1 MFAALG
7 SCASIGHV
15 QDKSSACVE
24 VLRHLAHEMSSWFGV
39 SRFNRRHTEVSID
52 GDIAALCLDISI
64 QKLHIFT
71 PNRKLSPP
79 ASDSTATARKSK
91 KKSAVHDILLEGMK
105 MLTEQ
110 GMYSR
115 WLSRVGSVDGT
126 DVEDGDGFEY
136 LGEAAF
142 ADPSGRMAVDPAM
155 DPDFEKECP
164 FTNADISREDGG
176 N

>member
-15 QDKSSACVE
+15 QEKSLARVE
-24 VLRHLAHEMSSWFGV
+24 VLHHLAHEMLSWFGV
-39 SRFNRRHTEVSID
+39 SSFNHHHTEVSID
-52 GDIAALCLDISI
+52 GDIAALYLDISI

-71 PNRKLSPP
+71 RNRKLSPP
-79 ASDSTATARKSK
+79 TSDSSTTARRSK

-110 GMYSR
+110 EMYGR
-115 WLSRVGSVDGT
+115 WLQQTESADGT
-126 DVEDGDGFEY
+126 DVDY

-142 ADPSGRMAVDPAM
+142 ADPSGRMMVDPAM
-155 DPDFEKECP
+155 DLDFEKECP
-164 FTNADISREDGG
+164 FTNADISHEDSG

>member
-39 SRFNRRHTEVSID
+39 SSFNRRHTEVSID

-79 ASDSTATARKSK
+79 TSTARKSK
-91 KKSAVHDILLEGMK
+91 KNSAVHDILLEGMR

-110 GMYSR
+110 GMYNR
-115 WLSRVGSVDGT
+115 WFQRTDPTESVDGT
-126 DVEDGDGFEY
+126 VVEDGDGFEY
-136 LGEAAF
+136 SGEAAF
-142 ADPSGRMAVDPAM
+142 ADPSGRMMVDSSM
-155 DPDFEKECP
+155 DLDFEKECP
-164 FTNADISREDGG
+164 FTNADISCEDGG

>member
-15 QDKSSACVE
+15 QEKSSACVE

-39 SRFNRRHTEVSID
+39 SSFNRRHTEVSIN
-52 GDIAALCLDISI
+52 GDIEALCLDISI

-71 PNRKLSPP
+71 RNRKLSLPT
-79 ASDSTATARKSK
+79 SDSTTATRKSK
-91 KKSAVHDILLEGMK
+91 KKPVVRDVLLEGMK

-110 GMYSR
+110 DMYNR
-115 WLSRVGSVDGT
+115 WFRRTESADGT
-126 DVEDGDGFEY
+126 DVEDHSGFDYSGD
-136 LGEAAF
+136 AAF
-142 ADPSGRMAVDPAM
+142 SDPNGRMTVDPAM
-155 DPDFEKECP
+155 DLDFEKECP
-164 FTNADISREDGG
+164 FTNTDISREDGG

>member
-24 VLRHLAHEMSSWFGV
+24 VLRHLAHEMSSWFGI
-39 SRFNRRHTEVSID
+39 SSFNRRHTEVSID

-79 ASDSTATARKSK
+79 TSDSTPTTRKS
-91 KKSAVHDILLEGMK
+91 KKSAVHDTLSDGMR

-110 GMYSR
+110 EMFNR
-115 WLSRVGSVDGT
+115 WLRRTESADGT
-126 DVEDGDGFEY
+126 DVEDCDGFEY
-136 LGEAAF
+136 SGEAAF
-142 ADPSGRMAVDPAM
+142 AHPSGRMTVDPAM
-155 DPDFEKECP
+155 DLDFEKECP
-164 FTNADISREDGG
+164 FSNADISREDGG